1 MSEVM
6 IEIADLWM
14 SFGGL
19 SVLRGVS
26 LQVERGSIVAIIR
39 ASTPK
44 TAHPRL
50 SRPLSPLDGQLPGG
64 RLIQD
69 SGKIV
74 FGPFAGRSYRR

>member
-1 MSEVM
+1 M
-6 IEIADLWM
+6 IEIADLWK

-44 TAHPRL
+44 TPHPRL
-50 SRPLSPLDGQLPGG
+50 SRPLSPLHGQLPGS
-64 RLIQD
+64 RLIPC
-69 SGKIV
+69 ST
-74 FGPFAGRSYRR
+74 GR